1 MEILSINKNRLQAV
15 LLFAAKQDVR
25 YILKSVNL
33 ASADGI
39 YRLNASCGHT
49 MATCIQANPLS
60 FQFNVTIPREKIEL
74 ALKAAPKTKLGIDV
88 DLVNHTIEGIP
99 FDPVEGNFPD
109 VRRAWPEKMDGLPCK
124 TQSQYIERIEKAAK
138 LLGQGNMG
146 HSFWFDSRRKIGR
159 AHV

>member
-1 MEILSINKNRLQAV
+1 
-15 LLFAAKQDVR
+15 
-25 YILKSVNL
+25 
-33 ASADGI
+33 
-39 YRLNASCGHT
+39 

-146 HSFWFDSRRKIGR
+146 HSFWFDSRRIVFTIGDDFKGIVMGLNDG
-159 AHV
+159 AMKPETLPKF